1 MITLHFINK
10 HFNPIRVFWLNSDTE
25 ELAAILRPGQDYRQ
39 SANVGDR
46 FIARDV
52 TNNKSLC
59 SITARS
65 DAQIAIKEEIRRIDP
80 EHPNSPYIN
89 ATGALVG
96 ARAPQFALQFE
107 GKGDVVLVPHDEGLD
122 LVKSWT
128 LEAWI
133 FRTGWDCEQTI
144 IEKCESAAQSSG
156 FCLKVGDSNRIQGGF
171 YDGGDFIYVQGD
183 TPLEAMRWYHVAVSF
198 NDATDELHCY
208 LDGKPDGSCV
218 RISRG
223 TMSNRAVLQFD
234 GINDYI
240 SIPQID
246 LSETAYSASFWF
258 KTEEKGVGLICA
270 DAGMLGAGGHDRDV
284 FLDEKGNLRAYLSPA
299 ETIGSASINFADG
312 RWHHVV
318 HTFGGAVGGQRLYA
332 DGVLLATGSQSSSNF
347 NRQEGLNI
355 GYSAAA
361 LRPHFVGQMAE
372 VSVWKVP
379 LLESFIAAHWR
390 MRLRGT
396 EAGLQGLWRLDQG
409 HGVSYADATANRLP
423 ASLEGVRQELT
434 MTAVGLSGGFIDG
447 GAISLVNKSFSLS
460 LWAKREGAGGSQC
473 LMAQGESADKG
484 LFFGFIANRLT
495 LRLGSQTVAATATEP
510 DLAWHHYGCQVD
522 RTAKTLILFRD
533 GVVVGTAQA
542 DPSYTGEGALLIGK
556 APWESGTLRAEV
568 AELSLWELPRG
579 LAGACQDFE
588 GCPLGTEE
596 GILAMWTRALHP
608 DETPGQRR
616 GLWNSA
622 HSRQHADFR
631 GAVSAEPKPRPY
643 GVPVSAPR
651 WNRYSEL
658 RLVPFDLMGKPCT
671 APLAI
676 GGRSRDAET
685 SFSGTIDAVRIW
697 GTVRTAAEISA
708 CWNQALTGSEAGLRA
723 YFPCDEG
730 TGQVITD
737 QSSRSY
743 VGTLGR
749 QDGAS
754 RPAWIESTLL
764 LMDGLRFDGVDDW
777 ISLPPMEADFSQ
789 GLTIEAW
796 VYLEELQSGSRIVD
810 LGNGPGRDNL
820 ILASVGTRPDL
831 CLTVYREGRGYSL
844 SAPGVLRT
852 KEWLH
857 LAGTIDEVGAARLYV
872 NGKEVAAGSLQLP
885 ASVLRRLNYIGRSNW
900 AADSYL
906 KGCID
911 EVRLWRTARS
921 VEQLQGY
928 LRRRLP
934 AGDTRLLALFPC
946 DEGSGAVIFDNTSHG
961 LHGLLGGGEPRQQPA
976 WMRQGERDEMGLRF
990 DGVDDYVSV
999 PAQILCKRAATTIEL
1014 WLSWDGRACTL
1025 LGTHD
1030 GAEQARLSLGADGRV
1045 EFYSRSGGPLAQ
1057 SLAALCPGRWY
1068 HAAVVIEPQQARIY
1082 LDGELDRSVAGDFSL
1097 AADLTGASAALGA
1110 AGHGRGAFFAGIL
1123 DEIRIWNTSRTRIQ
1137 IQANMNRRVSPD
1149 SPGLVAYYPIE
1160 DGTGVN
1166 LYDRSPSHY
1175 HGTLGGG
1182 GSEAQRP
1189 HWLEASPVQFEG
1201 MKFNGAGD
1209 YVEIPSSDALSICS
1223 GFSITAWIRP
1233 GMLLGR
1239 QTVVAKAQNEQECQ
1253 FALSLDG
1260 ETLRLDYERTGNN
1273 FSLAGGTLREG
1284 WNHIA
1289 ASIAKRYLDT
1299 PVVRMDAE
1307 GRPEQHTVIT
1317 ASGAAV
1323 QCPVVDVQSIDAP
1336 EIRLYVNGLQVAL
1349 GAAPAA
1355 TLPCTAPMT
1364 IGALCT
1370 DEKKQAFFYGI
1381 VDSVALHDAALS
1393 QAQVQD
1399 VMNRRLPDF
1408 SPGLLGY
1415 FRFLSELPIG
1425 AELTDRA
1432 GRSAPGVRRYFER
1445 FSGGDSLLAPQ
1456 GTVDLCS
1463 RDAVMVLRDPPVL
1476 SRLTIEMWIS
1486 TPLPECQSG
1495 QSVLLEGGWLS
1506 KQGFSEAEQL
1516 GEFRIYASDGD
1527 LQASLPFG
1535 IDVRLTAAGTA
1546 GSSDMDGILHRLCP
1560 GWHHLA
1566 LMLDPSSESS
1576 VVRAVLDGE
1585 TRLDTPLDRDR
1596 FASRNPGLRSR
1607 YQRGDYQRQSEEEEA
1622 LWAPSF
1628 RIDRVGNSEQGG
1640 AQIGRL
1646 DEVRLWDHVRT
1657 EAQVRQLM
1665 RQRLLGSEAGLCGYW
1680 RFEEGS
1686 GSATKDYTPR
1696 DCAAEL
1702 RGELRWLPLSD
1713 LHLSLA
1719 VFRPRNEMTALEL
1732 CSGGGVRPSFP
1743 APSWGLE
1750 ALERVNLCASSLT
1763 FFIEY
1768 QEVPE
1773 WVPRHTV
1780 AGILRIDSG
1789 VTHLIVWMQ
1798 ADGCLAITCQD
1809 RENLRTLKT
1818 SNPLFPGRFTHVAVS
1833 WDCDDQLCAIYLN
1846 GEKHSAELTYGSY
1859 QGNWQEDSD
1868 LPASFQFQPE
1878 LRDWQGFDGQQ
1889 QTFRL
1894 IERLGQ
1900 VGLFARGLSQE
1911 EVAVWASKA
1920 LFKESP
1926 EPDAA
1931 YPHADPVLAWL
1942 FEQAPLDLS
1951 PKAEPESSEES
1962 CEDHSE
1968 DQERISWIGW
1978 TDRSGMTLPFP
1989 ETCLR
1994 LGHPY
1999 QTTESPDG
2007 VSLGASDRLRLPESN
2022 FSLEAW
2028 LCCRVLFGQEILP
2041 VLYLSGG
2048 PAQESLLLGVDGSR
2062 LAVRVGNRKFVSS
2075 FELAQGTWYHVAL
2088 SLGMQGTE
2096 LSLYVNGRPVHRVIG
2111 LGRNRF
2117 GGELRLGYISDSTK
2131 DSQIGFCG
2139 QLCDVAL
2146 WDRARTG
2153 QEIAR
2158 DYRTRLSPTEP
2169 GLIGYWRLDGTSG
2182 QYAMDST
2189 VGCHHGILR
2198 GTASWVRRR
2207 GLTIVE
2213 GGTPHE
2219 PTVQD
2224 AEALA
2229 ALAALPMP
2237 VLPETVASAGV
2248 IAPAPSVLQ
2257 PGAVFVFCSSP
2268 SDAAQAEVTVAAGVR
2283 VAVTEF
2289 LPSEESLCRL
2299 PAPFSSLARTL
2310 SEALAAAD
2318 GELLNLSSDL
2328 LGDFDPLTALSTLS
2342 PDFLKI
2348 QKPRLKIIASADG
2361 GDGMTAKTLGLRLSG
2376 NVQLFGTLSIEVE
2389 ADFYKLEEEVQDDKG
2404 LSSTQR
2410 KFGYM
2415 LKFHLPEPFGLRG
2428 LIGNVPLLGGIQ
2440 FYKASPKYQS
2450 NPNRRLLGII
2460 VTNDQVAS
2468 IKLIPGLNFYGSL
2481 RLAETEDPVLRFISK
2496 LFHVDELQLHMVLAK
2511 SLIAADATLGIDLEI
2526 LPGKLWFREVG
2537 VGIKVNTSPPQSEIS
2552 VFQTVE
2558 VKIGSDRLRFTG
2570 QLAAQQSKGGNLA
2583 GALSMEGAW
2592 HNPLGIPNLVISDL
2606 AAQVALKPEEPWLD
2620 QIGFTGRLQIGRASA
2635 MMAVLIDT
2643 NDSDKCVFIGDAK
2656 NVKLPDI
2663 VSTLCG
2669 PSTLPS
2675 ELREVLDRFELRR
2688 LKISVVPQPVYIGS
2702 FYFDEKGI
2710 TIKVGVTLLGW
2721 SGDLYLRVDYND
2733 GIQGYA
2739 TLDPIDILGIL
2750 ELRESRDEKGLART
2764 RLFHCANDCPERRPD
2779 NLCAKAGPC
2788 QVELFGKPCGR
2799 QLAPKMGPQLYIN
2812 LSRYRSQ
2819 ELYISGF
2826 ASVLG
2831 ISSDVFVRVQR
2842 SGLAADVRGA
2852 LWGLFDAR
2860 IQLRASLN
2868 LSHMYIKAELRND
2881 FFARLREEAIK
2892 AIHSFAAEG
2901 ERALDEA
2908 MADIRSAQGR
2918 VDRLLLDIEN
2928 MRFQVKQE
2936 REAISRR
2943 LRQLQ
2948 DELDG
2953 AQRSVNSLLDEIE
2966 RTKEWYASLPGVNWP
2981 WSPSKARDWV
2991 WVGPKLA
2998 GLYIAYGIATAVL
3011 KVARLALEAADFLV
3025 LSLPLDLDPRLVALW
3040 AAHGVATA
3048 ALKVAEGAMLGTKA
3062 LMRGFAWVAE
3072 QVVRLALGELFD
3084 IRYAM
3089 FEGEFSNAK
3098 SLMKVKVVAEI
3109 VFLRMN
3115 LRPEF
3120 TLDFSNISGTANA
3133 LIRGLITEHAV

>member
-1 MITLHFINK
+1 MITLYFINK
-10 HFNPIRVFWLNSDTE
+10 HFNPIRVLWLNSDTE
-25 ELAAILRPGQDYRQ
+25 ELAAMLRPGQDYRQ

-46 FIARDV
+46 FVARDV
-52 TNNKSLC
+52 TNNKILC
-59 SITARS
+59 SVTARS

-80 EHPNSPYIN
+80 EHLESPYIN
-89 ATGALVG
+89 AIGALVG
-96 ARAPQFALQFE
+96 ARAPQFGLQFE

-144 IEKCESAAQSSG
+144 IEKCEGAARDG
-156 FCLKVGDSNRIQGGF
+156 GYCLKIGDSNRIQGGF

-198 NDATDELHCY
+198 NDVTDELRCY

-240 SIPQID
+240 AIPKIE

-258 KTEEKGVGLICA
+258 KTEEKCVGLLCA
-270 DAGMLGAGGHDRDV
+270 DAGILSAGGHDRDV

-299 ETIGSASINFADG
+299 ETIGSTGLNFADG

-332 DGVLLATGSQSSSNF
+332 DGVLLATGSQNSSGF
-347 NRQEGLNI
+347 GRQEGLNI

-361 LRPHFVGQMAE
+361 MRPHFVGQMAE
-372 VSVWKVP
+372 VSVWTVP
-379 LLESFIAAHWR
+379 LPESFIAAHWR

-409 HGVSYADATANRLP
+409 YGVSYADATANRLS
-423 ASLEGVRQELT
+423 ASLEGLRQELT
-434 MTAVGLSGGFIDG
+434 MTAVRLSGGFIDG
-447 GAISLVNKSFSLS
+447 GTIRLTHKSFSLS
-460 LWAKREGAGGSQC
+460 LWAKRDGAGGTQC
-473 LMAQGESADKG
+473 LMAQGVTADKG
-484 LFFGFIANRLT
+484 LFFGFIDNRLT
-495 LRLGSQTVAATATEP
+495 LRIGGQTVAATATEP
-510 DLAWHHYGCQVD
+510 DLAWHHYACQVD
-522 RTAKTLILFRD
+522 LQAKALILLRD
-533 GVVVGTAQA
+533 GVMVVTAQA
-542 DPSYTGEGALLIGK
+542 VPDYTSEGALLIGK
-556 APWESGTLRAEV
+556 TPWESGTLQAEV
-568 AELSLWELPRG
+568 AELSLWEMPRG

-588 GCPLGTEE
+588 ACPLGTEA
-596 GILAMWTRALHP
+596 GILALWSRPLHP
-608 DETPGQRR
+608 DETPSQRK
-616 GLWNSA
+616 GLWNA
-622 HSRQHADFR
+622 ARSRQHADFR
-631 GAVSAEPKPRPY
+631 GAVSAELKPRPH
-643 GVPVSAPR
+643 GIPVSAPR

-671 APLAI
+671 APLSI
-676 GGRSRDAET
+676 GGRSRDSEM

-697 GTVRTAAEISA
+697 CTVRTSDEISA

-730 TGQVITD
+730 SGQVITD
-737 QSSRSY
+737 QSSRGY
-743 VGTLGR
+743 LGTLGR
-749 QDGAS
+749 ADGTS

-789 GLTIEAW
+789 GLTLEAW
-796 VYLEELQSGSRIVD
+796 VYLEALQSGSRIID

-831 CLTVYREGRGYSL
+831 CLTVYREGRSYSL
-844 SAPGVLRT
+844 SASGVLRV

-857 LAGTIDEVGAARLYV
+857 LAGTIDNVGAARLYV
-872 NGKEVAAGSLQLP
+872 NGKEVATGSLQLP
-885 ASVLRRLNYIGRSNW
+885 ASVLRRQNYIGRSNW

-906 KGCID
+906 KGCLD
-911 EVRLWRTARS
+911 ELRLWQTARS
-921 VEQLQGY
+921 AEQLQAY
-928 LRRRLP
+928 MRRRLP

-976 WMRQGERDEMGLRF
+976 WMRQGERDQMGLRF

-999 PAQILCKRAATTIEL
+999 PAEVLSRRAAATIEL
-1014 WLSWDGRACTL
+1014 WLSWEGRACTL
-1025 LGTHD
+1025 LGTHNGMD
-1030 GAEQARLSLGADGRV
+1030 QARLSIGADGRL
-1045 EFYSRSGGPLAQ
+1045 EFCSRFGGPLAQ
-1057 SLAALCPGRWY
+1057 SLAALCPGRWH
-1068 HAAVVIEPQQARIY
+1068 HAAVVIEPQKTRIY
-1082 LDGELDRSVAGDFSL
+1082 LDGELDRSVVGDFSL
-1097 AADLTGASAALGA
+1097 AADLTGANAALGA
-1110 AGHGRGAFFAGIL
+1110 AGDGRGAFFAGIL

-1137 IQANMNRRVSPD
+1137 LQANMNRRVSPD

-1182 GSEAQRP
+1182 GEAQRP

-1209 YVEIPSSDALSICS
+1209 YLEIPSSDALSVCS

-1253 FALSLDG
+1253 FALSIDG

-1273 FSLAGGTLREG
+1273 YSLSGGNLREG

-1289 ASIAKRYLDT
+1289 ATIAKRHLDT

-1307 GRPEQHTVIT
+1307 GRPEQQTVIT
-1317 ASGAAV
+1317 ASGAEM
-1323 QCPVVDVQSIDAP
+1323 QCPVVDVQSLDAP
-1336 EIRLYVNGLQVAL
+1336 EIRLYVNGLQVAY
-1349 GAAPAA
+1349 GTAPAA
-1355 TLPCTAPMT
+1355 TLPSTAPLT

-1370 DEKKQAFFYGI
+1370 EEKKQAFFYGVI
-1381 VDSVALHDAALS
+1381 DSVALHDAALS

-1399 VMNRRLPDF
+1399 VQNRRLPDF
-1408 SPGLLGY
+1408 APGLLGY
-1415 FRFLSELPIG
+1415 FRFPSELPIG
-1425 AELTDRA
+1425 AEVTDRA

-1445 FSGGDSLLAPQ
+1445 FSGGDNLLAPQ

-1463 RDAVMVLRDPPVL
+1463 PDAVMVLRDPPVL
-1476 SRLTIEMWIS
+1476 SCLTIEMWIS
-1486 TPLPECQSG
+1486 TPLPEGESG

-1506 KQGFSEAEQL
+1506 KQGYSEAEQL

-1527 LQASLPFG
+1527 LHASLPFG

-1546 GSSDMDGILHRLCP
+1546 GNRDMDGILHRLCP

-1566 LMLDPSSESS
+1566 IILDPSCESS

-1585 TRLDTPLDRDR
+1585 TLLDTILDRDR
-1596 FASRNPGLRSR
+1596 FASRNPRRKSQ
-1607 YQRGDYQRQSEEEEA
+1607 YQRGGYKRQSEEEEA

-1628 RIDRVGNSEQGG
+1628 RVDRIGNSEQGG

-1646 DEVRLWDHVRT
+1646 DEVRLWDHPRT

-1686 GSATKDYTPR
+1686 GFVTKDHTPR
-1696 DCAAEL
+1696 DRAAEL
-1702 RGELRWLPLSD
+1702 RGEFRWLPLSD

-1732 CSGGGVRPSFP
+1732 RSGSDSRPNFP
-1743 APSWGLE
+1743 PPSWGAE
-1750 ALERVNLCASSLT
+1750 ALELVNLCTSSLT

-1768 QEVPE
+1768 QEIPE
-1773 WVPRHTV
+1773 WISQDAV
-1780 AGILRIDSG
+1780 AGILRIDNG
-1789 VTHLIVWMQ
+1789 FTHLMVWMQ

-1809 RENLRTLKT
+1809 REKLRTLK
-1818 SNPLFPGRFTHVAVS
+1818 SGAPLFPGRFTHVAVS
-1833 WDCDDQLCAIYLN
+1833 WDWDDELCALYLN
-1846 GEKHSAELTYGSY
+1846 GVKHKAELTHGSY
-1859 QGNWQEDSD
+1859 QENWQEDSD
-1868 LPASFQFQPE
+1868 LRGSFQFQPE
-1878 LRDWQGFDGQQ
+1878 LREWQGFDGTQH
-1889 QTFRL
+1889 TFRL
-1894 IERLGQ
+1894 NEKLGQ
-1900 VGLFARGLSQE
+1900 VGLFPRPLLAE

-1920 LFKESP
+1920 LFKETPGWDVLSQHS
-1926 EPDAA
+1926 EPI
-1931 YPHADPVLAWL
+1931 LAWL
-1942 FEQAPLDLS
+1942 FEQAPLDLR
-1951 PKAEPESSEES
+1951 PKAEPDE
-1962 CEDHSE
+1962 SE
-1968 DQERISWIGW
+1968 DSERTPWIGW
-1978 TDRSGMTLPFP
+1978 TDHSGMTLPFP

-1994 LGHPY
+1994 LKNSDV
-1999 QTTESPDG
+1999 TSVNRDG
-2007 VSLGASDRLRLPESN
+2007 VSLGSSGRLHLPESD
-2022 FSLEAW
+2022 FSVEVW
-2028 LCCRVLFGQEILP
+2028 LCCHEFVGPKLLP

-2048 PAQESLLLGVDGSR
+2048 PEQRSLFLGIDGGR
-2062 LAVRVGNRKFVSS
+2062 LAVRVGDRKFVSS
-2075 FELAQGTWYHVAL
+2075 FELAQDTWYHVAL
-2088 SLGMQGTE
+2088 SLSMQGAE
-2096 LSLYVNGRPVHRVIG
+2096 LTLYVNGRPVHRVIG
-2111 LGRNRF
+2111 LGQNRF
-2117 GGELRLGYISDSTK
+2117 GGELGLGHTSDSAE
-2131 DSQIGFCG
+2131 DSQLGFCG

-2153 QEIAR
+2153 QEIAQ
-2158 DYRTRLSPTEP
+2158 DYRKRLSPTEP

-2189 VGCHHGILR
+2189 VGCHHGILS
-2198 GTASWVRRR
+2198 GKACWVRRQ

-2213 GGTPHE
+2213 GGTPQE

-2229 ALAALPMP
+2229 ALSALPRP
-2237 VLPETVASAGV
+2237 VLPETVATQGV
-2248 IAPAPSVLQ
+2248 IAPAPSSLQ
-2257 PGAVFVFCSSP
+2257 PGSMFVFCSSP
-2268 SDAAQAEVTVAAGVR
+2268 GDAARAEVTVAAGVR

-2289 LPSEESLCRL
+2289 SPSEESLSRL
-2299 PAPFSSLARTL
+2299 PAPFGSLARTL
-2310 SEALAAAD
+2310 SEALATAD
-2318 GELLNLSSDL
+2318 GDLLNLSSDL
-2328 LGDFDPLTALSTLS
+2328 LGDFDPLAALSELS

-2348 QKPRLKIIASADG
+2348 REPRLKTIGSADG
-2361 GDGMTAKTLGLRLSG
+2361 GDGTIAKTLGLRLSG
-2376 NVQLFGTLSIEVE
+2376 KVQLFGMAPIEVE
-2389 ADFYKLEEEVQDDKG
+2389 ADFYKLEEEVQDDQGKA
-2404 LSSTQR
+2404 STQR

-2415 LKFHLPEPFGLRG
+2415 LKFHFPEPFGLRR
-2428 LIGNVPLLGGIQ
+2428 LLGNVPLIGGLQ

-2450 NPNRRLLGII
+2450 NPNHRLLGII

-2468 IKLIPGLNFYGSL
+2468 IRLIPGLNFYGSL

-2511 SLIAADATLGIDLEI
+2511 SLIAADAVLGIDLEI
-2526 LPGKLWFREVG
+2526 LPGKLWFREIG
-2537 VGIKVNTSPPQSEIS
+2537 VGIKVITSPPQSEIS
-2552 VFQTVE
+2552 VFQTLE
-2558 VKIGSDRLRFTG
+2558 VKIGGDRLRFTG
-2570 QLAAQQSKGGNLA
+2570 QLAAQQGKGGNLA
-2583 GALSMEGAW
+2583 GSLSMEGAW
-2592 HNPLGIPNLVISDL
+2592 HNPLGVQNLVIRDL
-2606 AAQVALKPEEPWLD
+2606 AAQLAVKAEEPWLD

-2675 ELREVLDRFELRR
+2675 ELRDVLDRFELRR
-2688 LKISVVPQPVYIGS
+2688 LKISIVPQAVYIGS

-2764 RLFHCANDCPERRPD
+2764 RLFHCAADCPERRPD
-2779 NLCAKAGPC
+2779 NLCTQAGLC
-2788 QVELFGKPCGR
+2788 QVELYGKPCGR
-2799 QLAPKMGPQLYIN
+2799 QLAPKAGPQLYVN
-2812 LSRYRSQ
+2812 LSRYRSP

-2852 LWGLFDAR
+2852 LFGLFEAR

-2908 MADIRSAQGR
+2908 MADIRSAQGK

-2936 REAISRR
+2936 REALSRR

-2953 AQRSVNSLLDEIE
+2953 AQRSVNSLLEEIE
-2966 RTKEWYASLPGVNWP
+2966 RTKEWYASLPAVNWP

-2998 GLYIAYGIATAVL
+2998 GLYIAYGVATAVL
-3011 KVARLALEAADFLV
+3011 KVARLALEVADFLV
-3025 LSLPLDLDPRLVALW
+3025 LNLPLDLDPRLVALW

-3048 ALKVAEGAMLGTKA
+3048 ALNAAEGALRGTKA

-3098 SLMKVKVVAEI
+3098 SLMKVQVVAEI

-3133 LIRGLITEHAV
+3133 LIRGLIAEHAV